1 MKQSNGRPKPLE
13 IIQARMTRS
22 LGKLAKSVDYRS
34 VKSISYLW
42 YYLSSIGKTPLLVYQ
57 MGKVGSMSVYHSL
70 RKALLNTAVYHIHV
84 LTKEGIR
91 LEEDAYFR
99 KSRKFFHKPA
109 KPGLFQSHYLNKQLS
124 RNKQSTR
131 WKVITLVRDP
141 IARNV
146 SGLFQ
151 TIERWIPDFY
161 DRYSRKAIDTDEL
174 AEIFLH
180 NYHGKRDPY
189 ELPFHWFSAELQPV
203 FGIDVLSSEFPK
215 SGGYKIYK
223 SEGVELLLIK
233 LEYLNQCFP
242 AAIKEFLGFD
252 IPMTSANVA
261 ADKSY
266 YPLYQEFIRA
276 LKLPDA
282 YIEQQYS
289 CAYVQHFYSES
300 EIDTFIKK
308 WRKVGPLG
316 QRRLALCLSRPQR
329 ME

>member
-1 MKQSNGRPKPLE
+1 
-13 IIQARMTRS
+13 
-22 LGKLAKSVDYRS
+22 
-34 VKSISYLW
+34 
-42 YYLSSIGKTPLLVYQ
+42 
-57 MGKVGSMSVYHSL
+57 MGKVGSTSVYHSL
-70 RKALLNTAVYHIHV
+70 RKACLNTAVYHIHV

-91 LEEDAYFR
+91 WEEEAYFG
-99 KSRKFFHKPA
+99 KSRRFFHKSGLLA
-109 KPGLFQSHYLNKQLS
+109 KPGLFQSHYLYKQLS

-131 WKVITLVRDP
+131 WKIITLVRDP

-146 SGLFQ
+146 SGLFS

-180 NYHGKRDPY
+180 DYHGRIDSY
-189 ELPFHWFSAELQPV
+189 EFPFHWFSAELQPV

-215 SGGYKIYK
+215 SVGYKIYK
-223 SEGVELLLIK
+223 SESIDLLLIK

-252 IPMTSANVA
+252 IPLTSANVA

-266 YPLYQEFIRA
+266 YPLYQEFTRA

-289 CAYVQHFYSES
+289 CNYVRHFYSES

-308 WRKVGPLG
+308 WVKIGPLV
-316 QRRLALCLSRPQR
+316 QSV
-329 ME
+329 

>member
-1 MKQSNGRPKPLE
+1 ME
-13 IIQARMTRS
+13 
-22 LGKLAKSVDYRS
+22 
-34 VKSISYLW
+34 
-42 YYLSSIGKTPLLVYQ
+42 
-57 MGKVGSMSVYHSL
+57 
-70 RKALLNTAVYHIHV
+70 
-84 LTKEGIR
+84 
-91 LEEDAYFR
+91 
-99 KSRKFFHKPA
+99 
-109 KPGLFQSHYLNKQLS
+109 
-124 RNKQSTR
+124 
-131 WKVITLVRDP
+131 VITLVRDP

-180 NYHGKRDPY
+180 DYHDKIDSY
-189 ELPFHWFSAELQPV
+189 KLPFHWFSAELQPV
-203 FGIDVLSSEFPK
+203 FGIDVLACDFPK
-215 SGGYKIYK
+215 SVGYKIYK

-242 AAIKEFLGFD
+242 TAIKEFLGFD

-266 YPLYQEFIRA
+266 YPLYQEFTRA

-289 CAYVQHFYSES
+289 CNYVRHFYSES
-300 EIDTFIKK
+300 EIDAFIKK
-308 WRKVGPLG
+308 WRTIGPLG
-316 QRRLALCLSRPQR
+316 QSV
-329 ME
+329 

>member
-1 MKQSNGRPKPLE
+1 MK
-13 IIQARMTRS
+13 RS
-22 LGKLAKSVDYRS
+22 LRRLAESGDYRL
-34 VKSISYLW
+34 VKSIYHLW
-42 YYLSSIGKTPLLVYQ
+42 YYLSSVRKTPLLVYQ
-57 MGKVGSMSVYHSL
+57 MGKVGSMSVYESL
-70 RKALLNTAVYHIHV
+70 RKARLNTAVYHVHV

-91 LEEDAYFR
+91 WEEDAYFG
-99 KSRKFFHKPA
+99 KSRRFFHKSGLPA
-109 KPGLFQSHYLNKQLS
+109 TFSLIQSHYLYKQLS
-124 RNKQSTR
+124 KNKQSTR

-180 NYHGKRDPY
+180 DYHDKIDSY
-189 ELPFHWFSAELQPV
+189 KLPFHWFSAELQPV
-203 FGIDVLSSEFPK
+203 FGIDVLACDFPK
-215 SGGYKIYK
+215 SVGYKIYK

-242 AAIKEFLGFD
+242 TAIKEFLGFD
-252 IPMTSANVA
+252 IPMTGANVA

-266 YPLYQEFIRA
+266 YPLYQEFTRA

-289 CAYVQHFYSES
+289 CNYVRHFYSES
-300 EIDTFIKK
+300 EIDAFIKK
-308 WRKVGPLG
+308 WRTIGPLG
-316 QRRLALCLSRPQR
+316 QSV
-329 ME
+329 

>member
-1 MKQSNGRPKPLE
+1 MK
-13 IIQARMTRS
+13 RS
-22 LGKLAKSVDYRS
+22 LRKLAESGDYRL
-34 VKSISYLW
+34 VKSIYNLW
-42 YYLSSIGKTPLLVYQ
+42 FYLSSIGKTPLLVYQ

-70 RKALLNTAVYHIHV
+70 RKARLNTAVYHVHV

-91 LEEDAYFR
+91 WEEEAR
-99 KSRKFFHKPA
+99 RSGWPRTI
-109 KPGLFQSHYLNKQLS
+109 GLMHSHYLYKQLS

-161 DRYSRKAIDTDEL
+161 DRYARKAIDTDEL

-180 NYHGKRDPY
+180 DYHGKVDSY
-189 ELPFHWFSAELQPV
+189 ALPFHWFSAELQPV
-203 FGIDVLSSEFPK
+203 FGIDVLSSEFPE
-215 SGGYKIYK
+215 SVGYKIYR

-242 AAIKEFLGFD
+242 AATKEFLGFD
-252 IPMTSANVA
+252 IPMISANA
-261 ADKSY
+261 TADKSY
-266 YPLYQEFIRA
+266 YPLYQEFTRA

-289 CAYVQHFYSES
+289 CNYVRHLYSES

-316 QRRLALCLSRPQR
+316 RSV
-329 ME
+329 